1 MNFRDAVQVA
11 RTESRLLSS
20 SYISKDRSDILG
32 NETLF
37 HIPLIALTIVLLARS
52 RAKPKRDEI
61 GMLIGNCFEQSIASF
76 KGSTQELGWSANLR
90 VRTVKALTFL
100 EDTGLVVVNKH
111 NSRIEAT
118 PAGQK
123 LVDSVLSE
131 ESHLCLALLTIRR
144 TYRNIC
150 KERDAEAK
158 LDEI

>member
-1 MNFRDAVQVA
+1 MNFREAVQAA

-100 EDTGLVVVNKH
+100 EDTGMIVVNKH

-118 PAGQK
+118 EAGQK
-123 LVDSVLSE
+123 FVDRVLSE
-131 ESHLCLALLTIRR
+131 ESHLCLALLTIKR

>member
-1 MNFRDAVQVA
+1 MNFREAVQVA

-20 SYISKDRSDILG
+20 SYMSKDRSDILG

-100 EDTGLVVVNKH
+100 EDTGMVVVNKH

-118 PAGQK
+118 EAGQK
-123 LVDSVLSE
+123 LVDSILSE
-131 ESHLCLALLTIRR
+131 ESHLCLALLTIKR

>member
-1 MNFRDAVQVA
+1 MSFREAVQVA

-20 SYISKDRSDILG
+20 SYISKDHSDILG

-61 GMLIGNCFEQSIASF
+61 GMLIGKCFEQSIASF

-100 EDTGLVVVNKH
+100 EDTGMVVVNKH
-111 NSRIEAT
+111 NSRIET
-118 PAGQK
+118 TEAGQK
-123 LVDSVLSE
+123 FVDKVLSD
-131 ESHLCLALLTIRR
+131 ESHLCLALLNIKR